1 MMRFLP
7 SLLCAILALVSQ
19 EPQVKPEKASD
30 RSGLEAALGFEV
42 PPTGNMPGGW
52 VGGPPGTIFVD
63 DKVVHSGRWAA
74 RIERQ
79 AGSPRDFSVLTKFL
93 EMNFSGVTVELRGF
107 LRTEAV
113 SDFRGAMDARGR

>member
-42 PPTGNMPGGW
+42 PPTGNMPRGW